1 MADVLRPI
9 SSKITISKEKE
20 LEKARMT
27 KGKSMIALLV
37 FILGTLEI
45 FELIGLHILGIG
57 CDEMLQGFSV
67 AVKMGATK
75 KDFDATVAIHPT
87 SSEELVTMR

>member
-45 FELIGLHILGIG
+45 FFGRKQLLETRGVFGDNVFINPAGYILINREIK
-57 CDEMLQGFSV
+57 SN
-67 AVKMGATK
+67 K
-75 KDFDATVAIHPT
+75 
-87 SSEELVTMR
+87 S

>member
-45 FELIGLHILGIG
+45 F
-57 CDEMLQGFSV
+57 FWPK
-67 AVKMGATK
+67 AA
-75 KDFDATVAIHPT
+75 A
-87 SSEELVTMR
+87 

>member
-1 MADVLRPI
+1 MADFLRPI
-9 SSKITISKEKE
+9 SSKITILNEKE

-45 FELIGLHILGIG
+45 FFGRKQLLETRGVFGGNVFINPARYILIDREIK
-57 CDEMLQGFSV
+57 SN
-67 AVKMGATK
+67 K
-75 KDFDATVAIHPT
+75 
-87 SSEELVTMR
+87 S

>member
-9 SSKITISKEKE
+9 SSKTTISKEKE

-37 FILGTLEI
+37 FILGFLEI
-45 FELIGLHILGIG
+45 FFGRKQLLETRGVFGGNVFINPAGYILIDREIK
-57 CDEMLQGFSV
+57 SN
-67 AVKMGATK
+67 K
-75 KDFDATVAIHPT
+75 
-87 SSEELVTMR
+87 S

>member
-1 MADVLRPI
+1 MADVLRLI

-45 FELIGLHILGIG
+45 FFGRKQLLETRGVFGGNVFINPAGYILIDREIK
-57 CDEMLQGFSV
+57 SN
-67 AVKMGATK
+67 K
-75 KDFDATVAIHPT
+75 
-87 SSEELVTMR
+87 S

>member
-37 FILGTLEI
+37 FILGFLEI
-45 FELIGLHILGIG
+45 FFGRKQLLETRGVFGGNVFINPARYILIDREIK
-57 CDEMLQGFSV
+57 SN
-67 AVKMGATK
+67 K
-75 KDFDATVAIHPT
+75 
-87 SSEELVTMR
+87 S

>member
-20 LEKARMT
+20 LEKARIT
-27 KGKSMIALLV
+27 KGKSMITLLV

-45 FELIGLHILGIG
+45 FFGRKQLLETRGVFGDNVFINPAGYILIDREIK
-57 CDEMLQGFSV
+57 SN
-67 AVKMGATK
+67 K
-75 KDFDATVAIHPT
+75 
-87 SSEELVTMR
+87 S

>member
-1 MADVLRPI
+1 MADFLRRI

-37 FILGTLEI
+37 FILGFLEI
-45 FELIGLHILGIG
+45 FFGRKQLLETRGVFGGNVFINPARYILIDGEIK
-57 CDEMLQGFSV
+57 SN
-67 AVKMGATK
+67 K
-75 KDFDATVAIHPT
+75 
-87 SSEELVTMR
+87 S

>member
-45 FELIGLHILGIG
+45 FFGRKQLLETRGVFGDNVFINPAGYILI
-57 CDEMLQGFSV
+57 DRE
-67 AVKMGATK
+67 TK
-75 KDFDATVAIHPT
+75 SNK
-87 SSEELVTMR
+87 S

>member
-1 MADVLRPI
+1 MADFLRPI

-45 FELIGLHILGIG
+45 FFGRKQLLETRGVFGGNVFINPARYILIDREIKSNKI
-57 CDEMLQGFSV
+57 
-67 AVKMGATK
+67 
-75 KDFDATVAIHPT
+75 
-87 SSEELVTMR
+87 

>member
-45 FELIGLHILGIG
+45 FFGRKQLLETRGVFGDNVFINPARYILIDREIK
-57 CDEMLQGFSV
+57 SN
-67 AVKMGATK
+67 K
-75 KDFDATVAIHPT
+75 
-87 SSEELVTMR
+87 S

>member
-20 LEKARMT
+20 LEKARIT

-45 FELIGLHILGIG
+45 FFGRKQLLETRGVFGGNVFINPAGYILIDREIK
-57 CDEMLQGFSV
+57 SN
-67 AVKMGATK
+67 K
-75 KDFDATVAIHPT
+75 
-87 SSEELVTMR
+87 S

>member
-9 SSKITISKEKE
+9 SSKITISKEKQ

-27 KGKSMIALLV
+27 KGKSMVALLV

-45 FELIGLHILGIG
+45 FFGRKQLLETRGVFGGNVFINPAGYILIDREIK
-57 CDEMLQGFSV
+57 SN
-67 AVKMGATK
+67 K
-75 KDFDATVAIHPT
+75 
-87 SSEELVTMR
+87 S